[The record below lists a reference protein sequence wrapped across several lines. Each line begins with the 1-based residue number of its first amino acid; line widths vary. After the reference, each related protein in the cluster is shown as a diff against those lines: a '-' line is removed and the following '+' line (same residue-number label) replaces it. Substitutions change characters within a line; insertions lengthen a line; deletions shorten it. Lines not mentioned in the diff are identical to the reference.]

1 MSSATSVS
9 EGSGTLREL
18 VLDDSGIYLAPGR
31 HKATVTTVRR
41 LFVEQAPYRSD
52 RELIW
57 EAFGVYHAQVLRL
70 LPSARF
76 WVDGGFVTHKD
87 WAAPK
92 DVDVCLIAQ
101 ADEIAAAG
109 VALMPLLTDAS
120 GATRIQ
126 PMGGLVDSFITVPRP
141 DPDCN
146 TAYWAHQWSRVQ
158 DLNGNEDA
166 SRRKGYVEVID
177 S

>member
-1 MSSATSVS
+1 MSSVASVS

-18 VLDDSGIYLAPGR
+18 ALDDSGIYLAPGR
-31 HKATVTTVRR
+31 HKATMATVQR

-52 RELIW
+52 RQLIW
-57 EAFGVYHAQVLRL
+57 DAFGVYRAQVLRL

-101 ADEIAAAG
+101 TDEIAAAD
-109 VALMPLLTDAS
+109 VALMPLLTDMS

-126 PMGGLVDSFITVPRP
+126 PMGGLVDNFITVPRP

-166 SRRKGYVEVID
+166 SRHKGYVEVID